1 MAKPEK
7 RSDVIEIHWEQAI
20 VWGIVGL
27 FLLVIGLL
35 LYRYGAVESITKGE
49 EGFKVDPVPWVDLR
63 SVSWLFFAAAPLLF
77 AYAVYRALASRKE
90 PIYTAACSY
99 CGYEMV
105 FVEPPQDD
113 FVCDECHRRVPV
125 KDGRVLEVTGVT
137 CGYCGA
143 LNYMSEKT
151 EVLICEKCDREIPL
165 LDPETGEMRHV
176 PKGFARVDDESV
188 YELVLVD
195 VGRDREE
202 VITSLQHMLGLTRPQ
217 VKDLLEELPVVLL
230 RGINRRKAE
239 MLRAQLEASGAI
251 AEFRPVS

>member
-7 RSDVIEIHWEQAI
+7 RSEVIEVHWENALI
-20 VWGIVGL
+20 WGTL
-27 FLLVIGLL
+27 ALLSLVIGLL
-35 LYRYGAVESITKGE
+35 FLHYGKIESLQKGE
-49 EGFKVDPVPWVDLR
+49 AGFEVAPVPWLDLR
-63 SVSWLFFAAAPLLF
+63 SFSWPFFGAAPLLL

-90 PIYTAACSY
+90 PSYTVACSY

-151 EVLICEKCDREIPL
+151 EVLICEQCDREIPL